1 MKTVNV
7 LACAILMLIILML
20 AGTSHAIIDPE
31 TILAMWLFDEV
42 GGDTTVDNSGNGHD
56 ATLIGNVTWPQG
68 QGKFDGALQFDGIDA
83 YLKAG
88 PVPLPSNS
96 FTATLWAYI
105 EEQASWAHLLEN
117 GSPEFDWWGS
127 FRIQAGAEVGWFY
140 VALGNGAAP
149 IADNG
154 PNGEMIGWEADKWS
168 HIAVTYDGAK
178 CRLYLNGSEA
188 TNFDCNLDVTTS
200 AGTVLMGCFNEKK
213 NYYKGLLDD
222 VAIFSVALG
231 ADQIN
236 NIMNN
241 GLLIETSPV
250 EPMGKLATTWS
261 HVKGQ

>member
-7 LACAILMLIILML
+7 LICAALIFALPML
-20 AGTSHAIIDPE
+20 ANTSHAVIDPE
-31 TILAMWLFDEV
+31 TILAMWPFNEV
-42 GGDTTVDNSGNGHD
+42 NGDTTADSSGNGHD
-56 ATLIGNVTWPQG
+56 AALIGNVTWPQG
-68 QGKFDGALQFDGIDA
+68 QGKFSGALQFDGIDA

-105 EEQASWAHLLEN
+105 DEQAGWAHILEN
-117 GSPEFDWWGS
+117 GSPEAGWFGS
-127 FRIQAGAEVGWFY
+127 FRIQVGAEVGQFY

-149 IADNG
+149 VVDNG
-154 PNGEMIGWEADKWS
+154 PDGEMIGWEVDKWS

-178 CRLYLNGSEA
+178 CRIYLNGSEA
-188 TNFDCNLDVTTS
+188 TNFDCDLDVTTGS
-200 AGTVLMGCFNEKK
+200 GTVLMGCFNEKK

-236 NIMNN
+236 DIMNN
-241 GLLIETSPV
+241 GLLFETTSVNPA
-250 EPMGKLATTWS
+250 GKLATTWS
-261 HVKGQ
+261 HIKSQ